1 MQKLI
6 LIDGN
11 SLLNRAYFALP
22 PMKDTQ
28 GRNVNAVYGFTN
40 LLLKVLADYNP
51 TNLAVT
57 FDKRGDNFRKAL
69 YADYKANRKGMPDD
83 LAEQMPILQDLLAT
97 MGVKVVQSAGIEADD
112 LIGSLAAK
120 FAVPTLIVSGDKDL
134 FQLVNDN
141 TTVLLTKKGITE
153 VETVTPESLFAN
165 YGLTPRQVIEYKALR
180 GDTSDNIPGVKGVG
194 EKTATALIQKYGE
207 IDTLYQNIDS
217 EKGALK
223 EKLIADKDMAFISRT
238 LATIVT
244 NVPVD
249 VQLSD
254 CVLPTYNGAVKQAMQ
269 ALQFRSILSR
279 LTFTEDQPATP
290 TETIAEVNVEEV
302 EITTAE
308 QFVNVVNSIQ
318 SQTLVAFAYQ
328 NGIVHIA
335 TSLSTQYVAKL
346 GDSFLDELTPQFV
359 FDTLKPFFES
369 SVNKVVFDGKALR
382 HYLDE
387 FNQTL
392 NGVYY
397 DVALM
402 QYLVEQR
409 PYKTLDELLDA
420 HQKAHVGAGLY
431 QMASYYHQKLRA
443 ENTEKLY
450 FDVELPLS
458 DLLYRME
465 KQGVKVDE
473 VALGETSA
481 QLKAQIEE
489 LTQQIY
495 QHAGQT
501 FNVSSPQ
508 QLSVVLFEKLGL
520 KHFQK
525 TSRGYST
532 KNEVLEKLKD
542 QHPIIN
548 LIIEYR
554 KLTKLQGT
562 YVEGLKPLLKRG
574 VVHTTY
580 NQYLTTTGRL
590 SSSDPNL
597 QNIPI
602 RNEQGKEI
610 RKLFVSQL
618 GQFVGADYSQIE
630 LRMLAGFSQDA
641 NLLAAFNA
649 DQDIHTAVA
658 AELLGVAPQMVN
670 SNMRRMA
677 KAVNFGIIY
686 GISSYGLS
694 ENTGLSVKNAQ
705 EYISLYFERFPAIK
719 QYLDSC
725 VETAKSN
732 GYVSTVT
739 GRRRYIPEISA
750 TNFNLRSFGER
761 AAMNMPLQG
770 SAADVMK
777 IAMLKVDQEI
787 TRRGLQSKIVMQI
800 HDEIIVDCPMDEV
813 EIVKQILVE
822 QMPTALDIGCK
833 LTVDLGQGANL
844 YEV

>member
-22 PMKDTQ
+22 PMNDNQ

-83 LAEQMPILQDLLAT
+83 LAQQMPILQDLLST

-112 LIGSLAAK
+112 LIGSLAKK

-134 FQLVNDN
+134 FQLVNDT

-153 VETVTPESLFAN
+153 VETITPQSLLDN

-223 EKLIADKDMAFISRT
+223 EKLITDKQMAFISRT

-244 NVPVD
+244 DVPVE
-249 VQLSD
+249 VALSD
-254 CVLPTYNGAVKQAMQ
+254 CVLPTYNGAVKQAFQ

-279 LTFTEDQPATP
+279 LTFTEEGASSP
-290 TETIAEVNVEEV
+290 TEVEQDVAVEET
-302 EITTAE
+302 EISTAND
-308 QFVNVVNSIQ
+308 FTNLVNSLQ
-318 SQTLVAFAYQ
+318 TQTLVAFAYH
-328 NGIVHIA
+328 NNEVYFA
-335 TSLSTQYVAKL
+335 TSVDKQYVAKL

-359 FDTLKPFFES
+359 FDTLQSFFES
-369 SVNKVVFDGKALR
+369 NVNKIVFDSKALR
-382 HYLDE
+382 HYLDD
-387 FNQTL
+387 FNQSL
-392 NGVYY
+392 NAVIY
-397 DVALM
+397 DVSLM

-409 PYKTLDELLDA
+409 PYKTLGELLDA
-420 HQKAHVGAGLY
+420 HGKAHVGAGLY
-431 QMASYYHQKLRA
+431 QMATFYHEKLRA

-450 FDVELPLS
+450 FEVELPLA

-473 VALGETSA
+473 VALAQTSA
-481 QLKAQIEE
+481 QLKQQIEE
-489 LTQQIY
+489 ITQQIY

-508 QLSVVLFEKLGL
+508 QLSVVLFERLGL

-641 NLLAAFNA
+641 NLISAFNE
-649 DQDIHTAVA
+649 DKDIHTLVA
-658 AELLGVAPQMVN
+658 SELLGVAPQMVN

-694 ENTGLSVKNAQ
+694 ENTGLNVKKAQ
-705 EYISLYFERFPAIK
+705 EYINLYFERFPAIK
-719 QYLDSC
+719 RYLDGC
-725 VETAKSN
+725 VQAAKEN

-739 GRRRYIPEISA
+739 GRRRYIPEISS

-777 IAMLKVDQEI
+777 IAMLKVDKEI
-787 TRRGLQSKIVMQI
+787 TRRALKSKIVMQI

-813 EIVKQILVE
+813 ETVKQILVE
-822 QMPTALDIGCK
+822 QMPNALNIGCK

>member
-1 MQKLI
+1 MHKLV

-22 PMKDTQ
+22 PTNDNQ
-28 GRNVNAVYGFTN
+28 GRNVNAVYGFVN
-40 LLLKVLADYNP
+40 LLLKVLTDYQP

-69 YADYKANRKGMPDD
+69 YPDYKANRKGMPDD
-83 LAEQMPILQDLLAT
+83 LAEQMPILQNLLTT
-97 MGVKVVQSAGIEADD
+97 MGIKVVQSAGIEADD

-120 FAVPTLIVSGDKDL
+120 FGVPTLIVSGDKDL
-134 FQLVNDN
+134 FQLVNDT

-153 VETVTPESLFAN
+153 VETVTPQSLLSG
-165 YGLTPRQVIEYKALR
+165 YGLTPLQVVEYKALR
-180 GDTSDNIPGVKGVG
+180 GDTSDNIPGVRGVG
-194 EKTATALIQKYGE
+194 EKTATALIQKYGDIE
-207 IDTLYQNIDS
+207 TLYQNVNN

-223 EKLIADKDMAFISRT
+223 DKLIADRDMAFVSKQ

-244 NVPVD
+244 NVPLD
-249 VQLSD
+249 VALSD
-254 CVLPTYNGAVKQAMQ
+254 CVLPAYTNAVKQQLQ

-279 LTFTEDQPATP
+279 LTFVEDEGSQPTQQ
-290 TETIAEVNVEEV
+290 TILEVEDV
-302 EITTAE
+302 EITTADSFSTAV
-308 QFVNVVNSIQ
+308 QYLLARP
-318 SQTLVAFAYQ
+318 LVAFAYVD
-328 NGIVHIA
+328 GVVY
-335 TSLSTQYVAKL
+335 LSDSPTKQYHARL

-359 FDTLKPFFES
+359 FDTLKPLFEG
-369 SVNKVVFDGKALR
+369 NTGKIVFDSKALR
-382 HYLDE
+382 HQLDQ
-387 FNQTL
+387 FNQDL
-392 NGVYY
+392 AAVKY

-409 PYKTLDELLDA
+409 PYKTLTELLDA
-420 HQKAHVGAGLY
+420 HGKQHVGAGLY
-431 QMASYYHQKLRA
+431 QMATFYLQRLRD
-443 ENTEKLY
+443 EQTDKLY
-450 FDVELPLS
+450 FDVELPLAG
-458 DLLYRME
+458 LLYRME

-473 VALGETSA
+473 DALAQTSA
-481 QLKAQIEE
+481 QLKGQIEQ
-489 LTQQIY
+489 LTHQIY
-495 QHAGQT
+495 DQAGEV

-508 QLSVVLFEKLGL
+508 QLSTVLFEKLGL

-532 KNEVLEKLKD
+532 KNDVLEKLRGE
-542 QHPIIN
+542 HPIVE
-548 LIIEYR
+548 LIIQYR

-618 GQFVGADYSQIE
+618 GKFVGADYSQIE

-641 NLLAAFNA
+641 NLIAAFNE
-649 DQDIHTAVA
+649 DKDIHTLVA
-658 AELLGVAPQMVN
+658 SELLGIAPQMVN

-686 GISSYGLS
+686 GISSFGLS
-694 ENTGLSVKNAQ
+694 ENTGLSVKKAQ
-705 EYISLYFERFPAIK
+705 EYINLYFERFPTIK
-719 QYLDSC
+719 RYLDSC
-725 VETAKSN
+725 VEGARTN
-732 GYVSTVT
+732 GYVSTIT
-739 GRRRYIPEISA
+739 GRRRYIPEISSS
-750 TNFNLRSFGER
+750 NYNLRSFGER
-761 AAMNMPLQG
+761 ASMNMPLQG

-777 IAMLKVDQEI
+777 IAMLRVDEQI
-787 TRRGLQSKIVMQI
+787 AKKGLQSKVVMQI
-800 HDEIIVDCPMDEV
+800 HDEIIVDCPLDEV
-813 EIVKQILVE
+813 DAVKQILLE
-822 QMPTALDIGCK
+822 QMPNALDVGCK
-833 LTVDLGQGANL
+833 LTVELGEGSNL